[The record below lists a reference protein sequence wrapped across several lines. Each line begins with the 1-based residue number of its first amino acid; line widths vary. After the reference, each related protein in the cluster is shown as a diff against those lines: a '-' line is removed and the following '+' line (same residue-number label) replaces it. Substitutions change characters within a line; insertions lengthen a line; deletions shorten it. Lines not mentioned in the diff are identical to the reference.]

1 MKTAHYKKV
10 CLDVALLKKARVL
23 SLAGDETRIRIL
35 CFMFRYK
42 KGCVGDIAKSLAMS
56 VSSIS
61 HHLQIMKDN
70 GFFMTERTG
79 NSICYLLRRDAF
91 MRGLKKVIC
100 DVAIDQ
106 RSNP

>member
-1 MKTAHYKKV
+1 MKPPNYKKV
-10 CLDVALLKKARVL
+10 CLDAALLKKARAL

-42 KGCVGDIAKSLAMS
+42 KACVGDIAKSLDMS

-70 GFFMTERTG
+70 GFFMTERMG
-79 NSICYLLRRDAF
+79 NSICYLLKGGAF
-91 MRGLKKVIC
+91 MRGLEKVIC
-100 DVAIDQ
+100 DLDIDQ